1 MTLEVQKGNTTVRSV
16 WTNSVCNAFRRQA
29 GSAKLQEVRT
39 TAAKHW
45 TELVWYCHNQRWMR
59 SSKEGIAAS
68 RSGSFKNGQEWGKK
82 CFEDLDQRRIGR
94 PATRTWSTNFLLR
107 EGSSREEIGKW
118 FKNKAVLWRRRRRL
132 LQVVTGTFPCGQQM
146 QKNGY
151 RKTAACMLCQ
161 KAHEECGS
169 IGTERCRRRQSATFK
184 AQGALD
190 KRKWSQPRTMRASG
204 SC

>member
-1 MTLEVQKGNTTVRSV
+1 
-16 WTNSVCNAFRRQA
+16 
-29 GSAKLQEVRT
+29 
-39 TAAKHW
+39 
-45 TELVWYCHNQRWMR
+45 
-59 SSKEGIAAS
+59 
-68 RSGSFKNGQEWGKK
+68 
-82 CFEDLDQRRIGR
+82 
-94 PATRTWSTNFLLR
+94 
-107 EGSSREEIGKW
+107 
-118 FKNKAVLWRRRRRL
+118 
-132 LQVVTGTFPCGQQM
+132 VTGTFPCGQQM